1 MGREV
6 DQSVTWTNDY
16 TNPDVDPYWLQ
27 NKYQRDPLFFERVEK
42 EGEDE

>member
-16 TNPDVDPYWLQ
+16 TNPDVDPYWL
-27 NKYQRDPLFFERVEK
+27 